1 MIIVDLIKE
10 LMYQQNKSVADVAE
24 GTGLSWLII
33 TNIVEHD
40 VIPTPEYA
48 EIILNYLGITLEDVL
63 TLY

>member
-24 GTGLSWLII
+24 GTGLSLLII
-33 TNIVEHD
+33 TNIVEFD
-40 VIPTPEYA
+40 VVPTPEYA

>member
-1 MIIVDLIKE
+1 MIIADLIKE

-24 GTGLSWLII
+24 GTGLSLLII
-33 TNIVEHD
+33 INIVEFD

>member
-1 MIIVDLIKE
+1 
-10 LMYQQNKSVADVAE
+10 MYQQNKSVADVAE